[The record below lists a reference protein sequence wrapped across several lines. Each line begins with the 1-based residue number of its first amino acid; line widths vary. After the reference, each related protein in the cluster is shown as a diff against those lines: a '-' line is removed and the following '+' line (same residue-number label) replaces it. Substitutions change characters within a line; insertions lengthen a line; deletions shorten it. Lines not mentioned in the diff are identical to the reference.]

1 MIKKYVA
8 ASLVVALASLCAP
21 ATGIADTATSAVNS
35 TNLATVQTAVDL
47 VETLKEPGL
56 VTLFAHTDGAFAKI
70 SKVNLDK
77 KLSNKRRLE
86 SVLMHHIEPEKVIS
100 ENIKLGTVNKI
111 KEISANAAADDGVIY
126 ANNAC

>member
-8 ASLVVALASLCAP
+8 ISLVIALASLFAP
-21 ATGIADTATSAVNS
+21 VTGIVDTATSAGDS
-35 TNLATVQTAVDL
+35 TNLATAQTAVDL

-56 VTLFAHTDGAFAKI
+56 VTLFAHTDEAFAKI

-77 KLSNKRRLE
+77 MLSNMRRLK

-100 ENIKLGTVNKI
+100 ENIKLGTVNKA
-111 KEISANAAADDGVIY
+111 KEISANAAADDGLIY
-126 ANNAC
+126 ANSTC